1 MATKIELP
9 LGKMFRRWLLIGSLT
24 AVSTGVLFILLLTFP
39 LVVFEGD
46 FLNGNVAITW
56 YSLRN
61 YGEPVYHPGLSSI
74 PLLSIPALGASIFN
88 IIVGLLMIS
97 KTWKSKTISHVLV
110 EILIGALEACMIFT
124 GVFFSLRLNVIHA
137 VSVLPTEVD
146 GVNSAGLLVARGS
159 VRSETFLSVLI
170 RQFYPLTLLS
180 ILLLAFAAIIGYEAS
195 KVLEALAGNEEGKA
209 SARNVSESK
218 EPEAVGEGKL
228 AGLLN
233 RLKKL
238 FKKS

>member
-1 MATKIELP
+1 MAAKIEFSLE
-9 LGKMFRRWLLIGSLT
+9 KTFRKWLLAGSLA
-24 AVSTGVLFILLLTFP
+24 AVSTGVLYIFLLTFP

-46 FLNGNVAITW
+46 FLNGSVAMTW

-74 PLLSIPALGASIFN
+74 PLLSIPALGVAFFN
-88 IIVGLLMIS
+88 ITVGLLIVF
-97 KTWKSKTISHVLV
+97 KVWKSRTISHILV
-110 EILIGALEACMIFT
+110 EILIGALEACVIFT
-124 GVFFSLRLNVIHA
+124 GVFFSLRLNVVHA
-137 VSVLPTEVD
+137 VSVLPTEVG
-146 GVNSAGLLVARGS
+146 GVNSAGLLVAPGS

-195 KVLEALAGNEEGKA
+195 KALEALAGNEEGKA
-209 SARNVSESK
+209 STRNVSESK
-218 EPEAVGEGKL
+218 EPEALKKGKL

-238 FKKS
+238 F